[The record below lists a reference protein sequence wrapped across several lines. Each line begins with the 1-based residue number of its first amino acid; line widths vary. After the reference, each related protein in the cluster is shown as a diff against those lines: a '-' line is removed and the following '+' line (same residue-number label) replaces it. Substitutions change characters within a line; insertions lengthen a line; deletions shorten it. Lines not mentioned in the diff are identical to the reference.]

1 MKSTIIF
8 SLFTLSIFVGGF
20 FTGSYIGI
28 AAGATPAVN
37 QIWAGAKEM
46 QAAIILINENDV
58 DKAKT
63 LLCNSIKTRLVI
75 MNMAKPAQT
84 TIADRQLQELEEST
98 YQRINKDKR
107 ALAEICI

>member
-20 FTGSYIGI
+20 FSGSYIGI

-46 QAAIILINENDV
+46 QAAIILINEN

>member
-1 MKSTIIF
+1 VKSTIIF

-20 FTGSYIGI
+20 FAGSYIGI
-28 AAGATPAVN
+28 P
-37 QIWAGAKEM
+37 
-46 QAAIILINENDV
+46 
-58 DKAKT
+58 KT